1 MPTLRIEK
9 NRNYTVMSNF
19 HLRDKRLKLKT
30 IGLLSI
36 MLSLPDNWDFS
47 ANGLVQICGDGRTAV
62 NAAIHQ
68 LEVFGYLTRNYTR
81 DENGQWADIEYIV
94 REIPLEEVPIT
105 ENRISDN
112 QTQINTDLN
121 KYGIAASSAREEN
134 RKSTSGE
141 DQESTSQP
149 LTEGER
155 NLSPSCAA
163 PPLRDPDYAEVS
175 AEYQRNFALQPMG
188 VVSDIISDC
197 ISKSCKEAVIYA
209 IHEAKAAM
217 PKKPYRYMEK
227 VVHSMIASGVTDAA
241 GVEAYKAR
249 HQAAGGQTPRR
260 QSKMDIFAEVAARFE
275 KEDGHV

>member
-36 MLSLPDNWDFS
+36 MLSLPEDWNFS
-47 ANGLVQICGDGRTAV
+47 AEGLTRICNDGISSVTSAL
-62 NAAIHQ
+62 Q
-68 LEVFGYLTRNYTR
+68 ELEIYGYLTRNKRRGT
-81 DENGQWADIEYIV
+81 DGTWSDIEYIL
-94 REIPLEEVPIT
+94 REYPIA
-105 ENRISDN
+105 ENPRTDN
-112 QTQINTDLN
+112 QGEINTNLIIKEKDDEC
-121 KYGIAASSAREEN
+121 AREEN
-134 RKSTSGE
+134 RKSTSGK

-175 AEYQRNFALQPMG
+175 AEYQRNFVLQPMG
-188 VVSDIISDC
+188 VVSDILNEC
-197 ISKSCKEAVIYA
+197 IKSTCKEAVIYA
-209 IHEAKAAM
+209 IHAAKESEARM
-217 PKKPYRYMEK
+217 PHRYVEK
-227 VVHSMIASGVTDAA
+227 TIHSMIASGVTDAA

-260 QSKMDIFAEVAARFE
+260 QSKTDIFDELRARYE